1 VNTAGLGAARTIATV
16 LAFGLIVSACAS
28 GTTDLT
34 TSNGISAQTTTTAVV
49 ASTTQQVTTTTLAV
63 TTSTTAPCIASGSDV
78 DIQSV
83 LTTVGSEAVLCPNAV
98 FKLHNTIR
106 ITADDQKI
114 YTRGFPTDDSRALLI
129 VSSSEIASALEAGNY
144 DGAELRNLI
153 VDGNQTGLGDGP
165 PGALIEWGGAASGHL
180 VEWVKAFEPRGWSVL
195 YLGEGDDRLCT
206 NSTARYNE
214 LGPAGDHVFGMA
226 DGISLACR
234 DSIVEYNTIVDAT
247 DGGIVIFQA
256 PGSLVANNTII
267 SRTRVAY
274 YGISMEDHGP
284 FDGDFTGTRVVDNTI
299 DAAGAMI
306 RRGVAMGPRIG
317 CIPEDEPSPSSRG
330 AVVSGNTLLGT
341 HMGYGFVASG
351 VEDWTVTDNV
361 DLSTHLVPP
370 RATDCFGDPV
380 DPPGGFQMNAVH
392 SSGTFQQEFEAT
404 TLGFTTEWWPNQF
417 VVSEEC
423 LTDLI
428 GPETLDG
435 IRAGRAGEVWPALE
449 AADNSEFLNSCM
461 TVYEPPTGWDSP
473 GMIQVGVGPCE
484 PYCAEVGMFNVS
496 DDPVDMRSAEF
507 ILNNFLVEC
516 AGLPDQIEPWEQ
528 ITCTID
534 DYVADG
540 FQTLWFYGYPPGGQ
554 LWGLIYPYDE

>member
-1 VNTAGLGAARTIATV
+1 M
-16 LAFGLIVSACAS
+16 S
-28 GTTDLT
+28 
-34 TSNGISAQTTTTAVV
+34 TTT
-49 ASTTQQVTTTTLAV
+49 
-63 TTSTTAPCIASGSDV
+63 PCIDSGDHAA
-78 DIQSV
+78 IQDALV
-83 LTTVGSEAVLCPNAV
+83 AAESEAVLCPDSV
-98 FKLHNTIR
+98 FELGATIEY
-106 ITADDQKI
+106 TAANQKV
-114 YTRGFPTDDSRALLI
+114 YTQGFPTDDSRALLT
-129 VSSSEIASALEAGNY
+129 VGSSDIATALRAGNH
-144 DGAELRNLI
+144 DGAELRNVI
-153 VDGNQTGLGDGP
+153 VDGNQSELGDGP
-165 PGALIEWGGAASGHL
+165 PGGLLEWGGAASGQI
-180 VEWVKAFEPRGWSVL
+180 VEWVKAYEPRGWSVL
-195 YLGEGDDRLCT
+195 VLNEGDERLCT
-206 NSTARYNE
+206 NATARYNE

-234 DSIVEYNTIVDAT
+234 DSIVEHNTIIDAT

-256 PGSLVANNTII
+256 PGSLIANNTII

-284 FDGDFTGTRVVDNTI
+284 FDGDFTGTRVIDNTI

-306 RRGVAMGPRIG
+306 RRGLAMGPRIG
-317 CIPEDEPSPSSRG
+317 CIPEEEPTPLSRG

-341 HMGYGFVASG
+341 HMGYGFVVGG

-370 RATDCFGDPV
+370 RETDCFGDPV
-380 DPPGGFQMNAVH
+380 DPPGGFQMNAGH
-392 SSGTFQQEFEAT
+392 SSGTLQEEFEPT

-423 LTDLI
+423 LVDLI
-428 GPETLDG
+428 GRETLDD
-435 IRAGRAGEVWPALE
+435 IRAGRAGDVWTALE
-449 AADNSEFLNSCM
+449 SADNSGFLISCM
-461 TVYEPPTGWDSP
+461 SVYEPPTGWDSP

-484 PYCAEVGMFNVS
+484 PYCAEVEMMNVS
-496 DDPVDMRSAEF
+496 DDPVDMRNAEF

-528 ITCTID
+528 TTCTID